1 MTTNKVNNIDNYIAG
16 FPNETQDILQQVRRA
31 IIKAA
36 PAAEETISYGIPTF
50 NLKGNL
56 VHFAGYK
63 NHIGFYPTPSAIE
76 AFQKELFIY
85 KSAKGSVQFPINESM
100 PLTLISKIVKYRVK
114 ENLER
119 ANAKKKIKSNK
130 K

>member
-16 FPNETQDILQQVRRA
+16 FPKETQDILQQVRRA

-119 ANAKKKIKSNK
+119 ANAKKKIKLNK

>member
-16 FPNETQDILQQVRRA
+16 FPKETQDILQQVRRA

-76 AFQKELFIY
+76 AFQKELSIY

-114 ENLER
+114 ENLEQ
-119 ANAKKKIKSNK
+119 ANAKKK
-130 K
+130 